1 MQLVFSGIRGKNM
14 KFPYNIIYEET
25 VQQKALKRTLMAKRP
40 AFNTP
45 KISLPSKNL
54 EISRLVF
61 FSFV

>member
-1 MQLVFSGIRGKNM
+1 M